1 MEIQY
6 RLADKRDIPQILSI
20 IRQAQESIK
29 KLGIGQWQDGY
40 PNQKIFEADI
50 QKDQCYVFVSKKQI
64 AGVMVVS
71 FEAEECYSAISGD
84 GWRSDRPYG
93 VLHRVAVADSM
104 RGCGLASQML
114 ELAEILCLQNG
125 VFSLRVDTH
134 TGNLPMWKFLN
145 KHGFVLCGTVDYG
158 GPDGKRI
165 AFEKLL

>member
-93 VLHRVAVADSM
+93 VLHRVAVA
-104 RGCGLASQML
+104 
-114 ELAEILCLQNG
+114 ENG